1 MRIIK
6 ERTLLDYVNQ
16 VRYKVAREAVQ
27 VWMSEVRYYKWTNPA
42 ELKVNYRSAS
52 IIGRNR
58 VVFNIKGNEFRLVVD
73 VIYRYGIIYVIWFG
87 SHAEYDKINVKKIKY
102 GD

>member
-6 ERTLLDYVNQ
+6 EKTLLDYVNQ
-16 VRYKVAREAVQ
+16 DRYKAASEAIES
-27 VWMSEVRYYKWTNPA
+27 WILEVRYFRWTTPA
-42 ELKVNYRSAS
+42 ELKANYGSAS
-52 IIGRNR
+52 FIGKNR

-73 VIYRYGIIYVIWFG
+73 ILYRVGIVYVIWFG
-87 SHAEYDKINVKKIKY
+87 THAEYNRINAKTIKY